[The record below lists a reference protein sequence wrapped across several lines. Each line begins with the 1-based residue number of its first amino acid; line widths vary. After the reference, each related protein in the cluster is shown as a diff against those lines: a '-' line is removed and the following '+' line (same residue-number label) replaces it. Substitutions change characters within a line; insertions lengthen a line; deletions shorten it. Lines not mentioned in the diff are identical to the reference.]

1 MTYLQAIREDLQ
13 PFPVSSN
20 MITRKCEKHS
30 ITPSAEVTDE
40 AKVLLIEVELLA
52 QMISLGSV
60 SEGGVS
66 KTFDKE
72 AATMLLKRLCNE
84 AGLEASSYVK
94 EATITFL
101 EDMSC

>member
-20 MITRKCEKHS
+20 MITRKCQKHG
-30 ITPSAEVTDE
+30 ITPSDDVVDE
-40 AKVLLIEVELLA
+40 TKVLLIEIELLS
-52 QMISLGSV
+52 QIISLQSV
-60 SEGGVS
+60 SEGGVNKS
-66 KTFDKE
+66 FDKE
-72 AATMLLKRLCNE
+72 SAVMLLKRLCSE

-94 EATITFL
+94 EPTITFL

>member
-20 MITRKCEKHS
+20 MITRKCQKHG
-30 ITPSAEVTDE
+30 IVPSDDVLDE
-40 AKVLLIEVELLA
+40 ANVLLIEIELLS
-52 QMISLGSV
+52 QIISLQSV
-60 SEGGVS
+60 SEGGVG

-72 AATMLLKRLCNE
+72 GAVMLLKRLCNE

>member
-1 MTYLQAIREDLQ
+1 
-13 PFPVSSN
+13 

-30 ITPSAEVTDE
+30 LMPSAEVTDE
-40 AKVLLIEVELLA
+40 ATVLLIEVELLA

-66 KTFDKE
+66 KSFDKE
-72 AATMLLKRLCNE
+72 AATMLLKRLCDE

-94 EATITFL
+94 EAKITFL